1 MWPGNQFQVLFYF
14 YRIFC
19 KKESE
24 EACMLI
30 LTYSDSF
37 AITYS
42 IKSTCLKNFIF
53 QERLCCFLHK
63 HKGPGM
69 SFQAIFFFLFSFDS
83 KFSFVILHKLN
94 LNISRMKRAFEKKQK
109 TFFLVS
115 KVLSSRLKKEN
126 SKNISGI
133 NFKD

>member
-53 QERLCCFLHK
+53 QERLYCFLHK

-69 SFQAIFFFLFSFDS
+69 SFQAIFFFLFFFLIASFLLWYYINWIWISQEWKGLLKRNKKHFSLFQKCSLLDS
-83 KFSFVILHKLN
+83 K
-94 LNISRMKRAFEKKQK
+94 KKIAKIYQA
-109 TFFLVS
+109 
-115 KVLSSRLKKEN
+115 
-126 SKNISGI
+126 
-133 NFKD
+133 